1 LQTLVR
7 AAIRPD
13 EQIHFGGHGKP
24 IQSTGGEGTCRDDHA
39 PAGMVFDIAGRV
51 DAKHSQSISIN
62 MAKVKSFGERIAD
75 ALVEDGLLT
84 TKQIEELLE
93 QQKKEGARLIKLI
106 IDKAY
111 VSDQDLAVSM
121 GRVLNVPPVNLARIA
136 IPPEIFELLPRDTA
150 YNHKVIPVSRLE
162 NKLFLAMAD
171 PLNVLALDDVKRLT
185 RLEITPLI
193 ASEKAILEK
202 LNAIDASK
210 SSSMEDIIE
219 DAAKQ
224 READEEA
231 GTIEN
236 IREAV
241 EDVNLDRLAAS
252 TEEAPVIKL
261 ANLIVLQA
269 IKDRASDIHLEPF
282 EKTVR
287 LRYRVDGVLI
297 DATPPPKQMQL
308 ALASRF
314 KIMSN
319 LDIAER
325 RLPQDGRMRV
335 KVSGRDFDLR
345 VSVLPTVHGE
355 KIVLRVLDKTNLS
368 ASVDKL
374 GLDPETFKQFRNA
387 IDAPH
392 GLILVTGPTGSG
404 KTTTLY
410 SALNELNNPIYNI
423 VTVEDPVEFQIAG
436 INQVPT
442 KKEIGLTFASAL
454 RSILRQDPDIIM
466 IGEIRDTETA
476 EIAIEA
482 ALTGH
487 QVLSTMHC
495 NDAPGAIARLDDM
508 GIAPFLISSSVI
520 LSCAQRLIRRI
531 CSHCKEPVTYPPK
544 MFEDLGIDPAMF
556 AGMQLFRGHG
566 CERCKNSGYA
576 GRMAIIEAMTMSD
589 QIRKLIIA
597 RANTRELAKVAISQ
611 GMRTLRMA
619 ALDRARDGVSTLE
632 QVLVMTSSH

>member
-1 LQTLVR
+1 
-7 AAIRPD
+7 
-13 EQIHFGGHGKP
+13 
-24 IQSTGGEGTCRDDHA
+24 
-39 PAGMVFDIAGRV
+39 
-51 DAKHSQSISIN
+51 

-106 IDKAY
+106 LDKAY
-111 VSDQDLAVSM
+111 VSEQDLAVSM
-121 GRVLNVPPVNLARIA
+121 GRVLNVPPINLARVT
-136 IPPEIFELLPRDTA
+136 IPPEVIDLLPHDTLH
-150 YNHKVIPVSRLE
+150 NHKVVPVSRLE
-162 NKLFLAMAD
+162 NKLFLAMVD
-171 PLNVLALDDVKRLT
+171 PLNVLALDDVKRIT
-185 RLEITPLI
+185 KLEIAPLI
-193 ASEKAILEK
+193 ASEKSLADK
-202 LNAIDASK
+202 LTAIDSAK
-210 SSSMEDIIE
+210 SGTIEDIIQ
-219 DAAKQ
+219 DAKQ
-224 READEEA
+224 REESDEDG
-231 GTIEN
+231 GTIETV
-236 IREAV
+236 REGQ
-241 EDVNLDRLAAS
+241 EEVNLDQLAAS
-252 TEEAPVIKL
+252 SEEAPVIKL

-269 IKDRASDIHLEPF
+269 IKDRASDVHIEPF
-282 EKTVR
+282 EKAVR
-287 LRYRVDGVLI
+287 LRYRVDGVLL

-314 KIMSN
+314 KIMSS

-335 KVSGRDFDLR
+335 KVSSKDYDLR

-355 KIVLRVLDKTNLS
+355 KIVLRVLDKSNLS
-368 ASVDKL
+368 ASLDKL
-374 GLDPETFKQFRNA
+374 GLDPETFKQVKSA
-387 IDAPH
+387 VDAPH

-423 VTVEDPVEFQIAG
+423 VTVEDPVEFQVPG

-520 LSCAQRLIRRI
+520 LSCAQRLMRRI
-531 CSHCKEPVTYPPK
+531 CSHCKEPVSYPNK
-544 MFEDLGIDPAMF
+544 MFEDLGIEPSSF
-556 AGMQLFRGHG
+556 SGVQLYRGRG
-566 CERCKNSGYA
+566 CERCKGSGYS
-576 GRMAIIEAMTMSD
+576 GRMAIIEAMTISD
-589 QIRKLIIA
+589 AIRKLVIA
-597 RANTRELAKVAISQ
+597 RANTREIGKVAVGQ
-611 GMRTLRMA
+611 GMRTLRMV
-619 ALDRARDGVSTLE
+619 ALDRAKEGLSTLE
-632 QVLVMTSSH
+632 QTLVITSAH

>member
-1 LQTLVR
+1 
-7 AAIRPD
+7 
-13 EQIHFGGHGKP
+13 
-24 IQSTGGEGTCRDDHA
+24 
-39 PAGMVFDIAGRV
+39 
-51 DAKHSQSISIN
+51 
-62 MAKVKSFGERIAD
+62 MAKIKSFAERIAD
-75 ALVEDGLLT
+75 ALVEDGLLSPN
-84 TKQIEELLE
+84 QIEELLDR
-93 QQKKEGARLIKLI
+93 QKKEGARLVKLI
-106 IDKAY
+106 IDKDKQY
-111 VSDQDLAVSM
+111 VSPDDLAVCM
-121 GRVLNVPPVNLARIA
+121 GRVLNVSPINLARINIHPDVA
-136 IPPEIFELLPRDTA
+136 ELIPRDTA
-150 YNHKVIPVSRLE
+150 QNHKVVPVSRLE

-171 PLNVLALDDVKRLT
+171 PLNVLALDDVKRIT
-185 RLEITPLI
+185 KLEIVPLI
-193 ASEKAILEK
+193 SSEKAIVDK
-202 LNAIDASK
+202 LNALDAAK
-210 SSSMEDIIE
+210 SGSMEDIIQ
-219 DAAKQ
+219 DAQKQ
-224 READEEA
+224 GEIDAD
-231 GTIEN
+231 GDTIEAVKES
-236 IREAV
+236 RE
-241 EDVNLDRLAAS
+241 EVNLDQLAAS
-252 TEEAPVIKL
+252 SEEVPVVKL

-282 EKTVR
+282 EKVMR
-287 LRYRVDGVLI
+287 LRYRIDGVLI

-335 KVSGRDFDLR
+335 KVSNRDFDLR

-355 KIVLRVLDKTNLS
+355 KIVLRVLDKSNLS
-368 ASVDKL
+368 ASIDKL
-374 GLDPETFKQFRNA
+374 GLDEGTLRQLKTA

-410 SALNELNNPIYNI
+410 SALNELNSPQWNI
-423 VTVEDPVEFQIAG
+423 ITVEDPVEFQIPG

-442 KKEIGLTFASAL
+442 KKDIGLTFANAL

-531 CSHCKEPVTYPPK
+531 CSHCKEPVTYPVK

-556 AGMQLFRGHG
+556 EGVQLFRGRG
-566 CERCKNSGYA
+566 CDRCKMSGYA
-576 GRMAIIEAMTMSD
+576 GRMAIIEAMSITD

-597 RANTRELAKVAISQ
+597 RASTREMAKLAVNQ
-611 GMRTLRMA
+611 GMKTLRMV
-619 ALDRARDGVSTLE
+619 ALDRSREGISTLE
-632 QVLVMTSSH
+632 QVLVSTSQH

>member
-1 LQTLVR
+1 
-7 AAIRPD
+7 
-13 EQIHFGGHGKP
+13 
-24 IQSTGGEGTCRDDHA
+24 
-39 PAGMVFDIAGRV
+39 
-51 DAKHSQSISIN
+51 

-75 ALVEDGLLT
+75 ALVEDGLLSAG
-84 TKQIEELLE
+84 QVEELLE
-93 QQKKEGARLIKLI
+93 QQKKEGARLVKLI
-106 IDKAY
+106 VDKAY
-111 VSDQDLAVSM
+111 VSEQDLAVCM
-121 GRVLNVPPVNLARIA
+121 GRVLNVPPVNLARLNVPEEIA
-136 IPPEIFELLPRDTA
+136 DLLPRETE
-150 YNHKVIPVSRLE
+150 YNHKMVPVARLE

-171 PLNVLALDDVKRLT
+171 PLNVLALDDVKRIT
-185 RLEITPLI
+185 KLEITPLI
-193 ASEKAILEK
+193 ASEKSIADK
-202 LNAIDASK
+202 LAAIDSAK
-210 SSSMEDIIE
+210 GGGSMEAIIQ

-224 READEEA
+224 EAEGDTVEA
-231 GTIEN
+231 VK
-236 IREAV
+236 EAV
-241 EDVNLDRLAAS
+241 EDVNLDKLAAS
-252 TEEAPVIKL
+252 SEEGPVIKL
-261 ANLIVLQA
+261 ANLIILQA

-282 EKTVR
+282 EKNMR
-287 LRYRVDGVLI
+287 LRYRLDGVLI

-314 KIMSN
+314 KIMSS

-335 KVSGRDFDLR
+335 KVAGKDYDLR

-355 KIVLRVLDKTNLS
+355 KIVLRVLDKSNLT
-368 ASVDKL
+368 ASIDKL
-374 GLDPETFKQFRNA
+374 GLDADTFKQFKSA

-410 SALNELNNPIYNI
+410 SALNELNSPQWNI
-423 VTVEDPVEFQIAG
+423 VTVEDPVEFQVPG

-442 KKEIGLTFASAL
+442 KKDIGLTFASAL
-454 RSILRQDPDIIM
+454 RSILRQDPDIVM

-531 CSHCKEPVTYPPK
+531 CSHCKEPVSYPTK
-544 MFEDLGIDPAMF
+544 MFEDLGIDPATF
-556 AGMQLFRGHG
+556 AGVQLYRGRG
-566 CERCKNSGYA
+566 CERCKNSGYS
-576 GRMAIIEAMTMSD
+576 GRMAIIEAMTISD
-589 QIRKLIIA
+589 QIRKLVIA
-597 RANTRELAKVAISQ
+597 RANTREMAKVAVKE

-619 ALDRARDGVSTLE
+619 GLDRAREGVSTLE
-632 QVLVMTSSH
+632 QVLLVTSAH